1 MSMRVLYGAC
11 LAGVLLAGCSG
22 DSSSNDSRNQ
32 NNGGV
37 HVGTGGTTGNH
48 GGAGSDDF
56 GNTTGGVSTDPKMPT
71 ATGGDAG
78 FVPGTMCEVGKFC
91 APTGADPNG
100 CGTLTLQTDIEVTV
114 NPGNLL
120 IIFDQSASMN
130 EPWGAADKLTA
141 AKDALVAAITPL
153 ADKLTI
159 GAIFLPTTLCAGI
172 ALEGGAVA
180 PIEDPSQINFMPG
193 PAFLQAWD
201 AKWQSVPG
209 FGVGTP
215 LNEAFDRAD
224 VALQNAL
231 KNMTLTGK
239 IAVIAFTDGE
249 PTCFP
254 DEMTQG
260 IPTKPEPDHAADWLG
275 QGVQTYMVGL
285 PGAIGVDLLNQVAV
299 SGGTMSYITPD
310 DPTQLAMVL
319 KQVVEEQVSMGF
331 NSCSIDLDPA
341 ADPVDKLQLVA
352 TEQVMGTATEEA
364 VAHDLGNGGG
374 WTITPDGK
382 HVELVGSVCSD
393 AMGGRFQALQFKY
406 GCKELPPLPPVKG
419 PD

>member
-1 MSMRVLYGAC
+1 MVG
-11 LAGVLLAGCSG
+11 LATAVGAGCSG
-22 DSSSNDSRNQ
+22 DQSSGGSRTGNSAHVSSAP
-32 NNGGV
+32 GG
-37 HVGTGGTTGNH
+37 GNH
-48 GGAGSDDF
+48 GGSAGGGDF
-56 GNTTGGVSTDPKMPT
+56 GNNMTGGISTDPKMPT
-71 ATGGDAG
+71 ATGDAG
-78 FVPGTMCEVGKFC
+78 FIPGTMCEVGKFC
-91 APTGADPNG
+91 APTEADPNG
-100 CGTLTLQTDIEVTV
+100 CGTLTLQSDIEVTT

-130 EPWGAADKLTA
+130 EPWGTSTKLEA
-141 AKDALVAAITPL
+141 AKAALVAAITPL
-153 ADKLTI
+153 ADKLTV
-159 GAIFLPTTLCAGI
+159 GAIFLPTSICAAI

-180 PIEDPSQINFMPG
+180 PIEDPAQINFMPG

-201 AKWQSVPG
+201 AKWANSLDL
-209 FGVGTP
+209 GVGTP

-224 VALQNAL
+224 VALQNAA

-239 IAVIAFTDGE
+239 IAVLAFTDGA

-275 QGVQTYMVGL
+275 QGIKTYMVGL
-285 PGAIGVDLLNQVAV
+285 PGALGVDLLNQVAV
-299 SGGTMSYITPD
+299 SGGTMMYITPD
-310 DPTQLAMVL
+310 DPTQLEMVL
-319 KQVVEEQVSMGF
+319 KGVVEEQVSMGF

-352 TEQVMGTATEEA
+352 TEDVMGTATDEN

-374 WTITPDGK
+374 WTITGDGK
-382 HVELVGSVCSD
+382 HVELVGSLCSD
-393 AMGGRFQALQFKY
+393 AMGGRFHALQFKY

>member
-1 MSMRVLYGAC
+1 
-11 LAGVLLAGCSG
+11 
-22 DSSSNDSRNQ
+22 
-32 NNGGV
+32 
-37 HVGTGGTTGNH
+37 
-48 GGAGSDDF
+48 
-56 GNTTGGVSTDPKMPT
+56 
-71 ATGGDAG
+71 
-78 FVPGTMCEVGKFC
+78 
-91 APTGADPNG
+91 
-100 CGTLTLQTDIEVTV
+100 
-114 NPGNLL
+114 
-120 IIFDQSASMN
+120 
-130 EPWGAADKLTA
+130 
-141 AKDALVAAITPL
+141 
-153 ADKLTI
+153 
-159 GAIFLPTTLCAGI
+159 
-172 ALEGGAVA
+172 
-180 PIEDPSQINFMPG
+180 
-193 PAFLQAWD
+193 
-201 AKWQSVPG
+201 
-209 FGVGTP
+209 
-215 LNEAFDRAD
+215 
-224 VALQNAL
+224 
-231 KNMTLTGK
+231 
-239 IAVIAFTDGE
+239 
-249 PTCFP
+249 
-254 DEMTQG
+254 MTQG